1 MKAYLVYDDLMME
14 PLILGIFS
22 TLEKAKDAIKEYDK
36 CESGCRDNYKIH
48 EFEVDTIPDEKLYI
62 EPL

>member
-1 MKAYLVYDDLMME
+1 MKVYLVYDDLMME

-22 TLEKAKDAIKEYDK
+22 TSEKAKEGIAKYDK

-48 EFEVDTIPDEKLYI
+48 EFELDIIPDEKLYL
-62 EPL
+62 ESL